1 MTLFDYDE
9 SPDYKLGLERLG
21 YEILAWEE
29 FGSYQGDYAAI
40 VKSGSNIGFVVIG
53 YGSCSGC
60 DELQACDWPWWNN
73 GSEET
78 KKRFEKADQEIRSL
92 FEGIERSIVWG
103 SPSDLTR
110 FILSNERSGLDWYRH
125 DSSFKE
131 SRKNLVEA
139 LKAVA

>member
-1 MTLFDYDE
+1 MTLFDYEE

-21 YEILAWEE
+21 YEIIAWED
-29 FGSYQGDYAAI
+29 FGCYQGDYAAI
-40 VKSGSNIGFVVIG
+40 VKSGNNIGFVVIG

-60 DELQACDWPWWNN
+60 DALQACDWPWWND

-78 KKRFEKADQEIRSL
+78 KKRFEEVDQEIRSL

-103 SPSDLTR
+103 SPSELTR

-125 DSSFKE
+125 DDSFKE
-131 SRKNLVEA
+131 RRKNLVEA
-139 LKAVA
+139 LKVVA